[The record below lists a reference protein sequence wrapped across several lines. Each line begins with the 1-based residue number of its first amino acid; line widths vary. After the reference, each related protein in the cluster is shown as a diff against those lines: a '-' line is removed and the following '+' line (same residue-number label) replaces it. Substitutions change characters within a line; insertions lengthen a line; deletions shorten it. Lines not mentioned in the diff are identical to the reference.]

1 MANNAP
7 MDSIRS
13 KIGFPL
19 GILLAAAMWLAGAP
33 EGMPP
38 AAWTVA
44 IIAVWMAVWWIT
56 EAIPIAATALMPI
69 LVLPLAGVSPIREA
83 AAPYANPTIYLF
95 LGGFII
101 AFAMEKSR
109 LHRRI
114 ALNVLKR
121 VGVKP
126 SSIVWGF
133 LLASAF
139 LSMWVS
145 NTATT
150 LMMLPIGL
158 SVLKMHGDAKGPDAD
173 AFRLALVLAIAYGC
187 NIGGVGTLIGTP
199 PNAIMAGYLIE
210 TYQIQV
216 GFAQWMLIGLPVV
229 AVCLPL
235 THLILT
241 RWVFRLA
248 TDPLPGG
255 ESAIHDEVSG
265 LGRMSVAERLVT
277 FIFLLTATLWVTQ
290 PLLVTH
296 IPAISDTG
304 IAIFGALLC
313 FILPIDLR
321 TGERVLVWEDTRG
334 LPWDVLLIFGGGLS
348 LAAAIEKS
356 GLATWLGM
364 LFTGLQGVPVL
375 LIILVAVMTII
386 FFTEVTS
393 NTATAA
399 AFIPVLA
406 TVALA
411 LGLSPMMLVVPAT
424 IAASYAFMMPVGT
437 PPNAIVYASGYVTL
451 PQMAKA
457 GLWLNVVLG
466 IAITVITTALI
477 GLVFGP

>member
-158 SVLKMHGDAKGPDAD
+158 SVLKMHGDDKGPDAD

-356 GLATWLGM
+356 GLAAWLGM

>member
-1 MANNAP
+1 MANNPP
-7 MDSIRS
+7 MDTIRS

-33 EGMPP
+33 DGMPP
-38 AAWTVA
+38 MAWTVA

-56 EAIPIAATALMPI
+56 EAIPIAATALIPI

-133 LLASAF
+133 MLASAF

-158 SVLKMHGDAKGPDAD
+158 SVLRLQGDATGPDAD

-210 TYQIQV
+210 NYQINV

-235 THLILT
+235 THFILT
-241 RWVFRLA
+241 RWAFRLSA
-248 TDPLPGG
+248 EPLPGG

-277 FIFLLTATLWVTQ
+277 VIFLLTATLWVTQ
-290 PLLVTH
+290 PLLVKH

-313 FILPIDLR
+313 FILPTDLR

-348 LAAAIEKS
+348 LAGAIEKS
-356 GLATWLGM
+356 GLAAWLGQ

-375 LIILVAVMTII
+375 LVILVAVLTII

-466 IAITVITTALI
+466 VAITLLTTALI
-477 GLVFGP
+477 GLVFGV

>member
-1 MANNAP
+1 MANNSP

-56 EAIPIAATALMPI
+56 EAIPIAATALMPL

-158 SVLKMHGDAKGPDAD
+158 SVLRLQGDAKGPDVD

-235 THLILT
+235 THLVLT
-241 RWVFRLA
+241 RWAFRLPA
-248 TDPLPGG
+248 EPLPGG

-277 FIFLLTATLWVTQ
+277 FVFLLTATLWVTQ

-356 GLATWLGM
+356 GLAAWLGQ

-375 LIILVAVMTII
+375 LIILIAVLTII

-457 GLWLNVVLG
+457 GLWLNLVLG
-466 IAITVITTALI
+466 IAVTLLTTALI
-477 GLVFGP
+477 GLVFGS